1 MSPLRTTPSSS
12 PFSFSS
18 WSRTS
23 ACSGVGSPCL
33 EPSSSNSRPFGVSFC
48 HVAPRSPRD
57 GGHLS
62 STSSR
67 NLLSLSFFFFF
78 FSVGCLRVETRS
90 RRFNFLRLRPRRPS
104 GKGLVAL
111 SLSFTNVFVC
121 GPSSIEAWCG
131 FRTNPREEP
140 ASLEQCRRCPLK
152 PLFFFFFAN
161 VRKDLCAI
169 CFAFFLSFLFFL
181 LFVFIQIALFLS
193 LFRVYTYLFFFL
205 SFLPHPNNFTTP
217 SLILFLPSL
226 GPVLPSFVT
235 VPLTAFSSFH
245 LLQHLL
251 SPVFIVYKGQKKS
264 TSSCA
269 CETYIRVCTLYF
281 SFARVNSA
289 SHTAA
294 LQTVFFFSLS
304 CYILF

>member
-1 MSPLRTTPSSS
+1 MAFFLPVPNLSSSFSPCFPPCFSSPSSLLLAYQGREKS
-12 PFSFSS
+12 VATGGLPSRPVSHVTTSNDPSS

-152 PLFFFFFAN
+152 PLFFFFF
-161 VRKDLCAI
+161 C
-169 CFAFFLSFLFFL
+169 
-181 LFVFIQIALFLS
+181 
-193 LFRVYTYLFFFL
+193 
-205 SFLPHPNNFTTP
+205 
-217 SLILFLPSL
+217 
-226 GPVLPSFVT
+226 
-235 VPLTAFSSFH
+235 
-245 LLQHLL
+245 
-251 SPVFIVYKGQKKS
+251 
-264 TSSCA
+264 
-269 CETYIRVCTLYF
+269 
-281 SFARVNSA
+281 
-289 SHTAA
+289 
-294 LQTVFFFSLS
+294 
-304 CYILF
+304 